1 MTTTAENLAIVRRF
15 FALINARQ
23 LDLLPEV
30 IAAGYI
36 NHNPSPG
43 QIPGGASVQHTL
55 GMLHATFHPM
65 QFDVHEYLPAG
76 DRIVVRFTIR
86 GIHRQP
92 FLGVPATGKPI
103 AIGGM
108 DIFRIERGK
117 IAEAWV
123 VLDRYAFLQQT
134 AALPASP

>member
-1 MTTTAENLAIVRRF
+1 MTTTADNLAIVRRF
-15 FALINARQ
+15 FDLINTRR

-30 IAAGYI
+30 VAAGYI

-55 GMLHATFHPM
+55 RMLHATFDPM
-65 QFDVHEYLPAG
+65 QFDVHECLAAG
-76 DRIVVRFTIR
+76 DRVVVRFTIR

-92 FLGVPATGKPI
+92 FLGIPPTGKPI
-103 AIGGM
+103 AIEGV
-108 DIFRIERGK
+108 DIFRIADAK

-134 AALPASP
+134 GALHS